1 LRHSFHPGPVR
12 RDRHPPLAV
21 NKRNQN
27 RQPGT
32 SCQIALEARL
42 AELEAQV
49 RARDEFLAIAAHEL
63 RNPMTPIAA
72 WVELLLGLARREP
85 SRISPQ
91 MLHGLERLETLVE
104 AYVRRATTFLDVS
117 RINSQNLQ
125 LTFTELNLSSLVRE
139 TVTAMVPAAENAGCR
154 VSLAI
159 QQSVT
164 GSLDRTAVEQIVE
177 NILSNAIR
185 YGAGQP
191 IAVTLSSNA
200 GTSQL
205 TVRDQGMGISEADQA
220 RIFDQ
225 FQRAKTDNTSGG
237 FGVGLWITRQ
247 LVLAMGG
254 DISVTSELGSGST
267 FTVVLPLKGV

>member
-1 LRHSFHPGPVR
+1 
-12 RDRHPPLAV
+12 V

-27 RQPGT
+27 RHPGT
-32 SCQIALEARL
+32 CREIALEAHL

-72 WVELLLGLARREP
+72 WVELLLGIARREP
-85 SRISPQ
+85 SGIPPQ
-91 MLHGLERLETLVE
+91 MLHGLERLERLVE

-117 RINSQNLQ
+117 RISSQNLQ
-125 LTFTELNLSSLVRE
+125 LTFTELDLSSLVRD
-139 TVTAMVPAAENAGCR
+139 TVTAMLPAAENAGCR

-159 QQSVT
+159 QQNVT

-191 IAVTLSSNA
+191 ISVTLSGGNSSTA
-200 GTSQL
+200 QL
-205 TVRDQGMGISEADQA
+205 TIRDQGMGISEADQA

-225 FQRAKTDNTSGG
+225 FQRAKANNTAGG

-247 LVLAMGG
+247 LVLAMAGE
-254 DISVTSELGSGST
+254 ISVTSKVGCGST
-267 FTVVLPLKGV
+267 FIVLLPLKGR

>member
-1 LRHSFHPGPVR
+1 
-12 RDRHPPLAV
+12 V

-27 RQPGT
+27 RHPGT

-200 GTSQL
+200 GTAQL

-254 DISVTSELGSGST
+254 DVTVTSELGSGST